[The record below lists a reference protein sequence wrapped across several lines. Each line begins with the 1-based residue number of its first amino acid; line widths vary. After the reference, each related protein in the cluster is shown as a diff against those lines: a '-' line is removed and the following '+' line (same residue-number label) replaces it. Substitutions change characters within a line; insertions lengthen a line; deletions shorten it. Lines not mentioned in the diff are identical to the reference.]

1 MNRGEVANSF
11 NAAHDSIDRVFNEL
25 FLRHDSQ
32 TAQDVVYLLD
42 SILDLIEL
50 AQCMVERVSDET
62 WQATP

>member
-32 TAQDVVYLLD
+32 TATDVVYLLD
-42 SILDLIEL
+42 SILDLIKL
-50 AQCMVERVSDET
+50 ARSMMGCVPDET
-62 WQATP
+62 WQETP